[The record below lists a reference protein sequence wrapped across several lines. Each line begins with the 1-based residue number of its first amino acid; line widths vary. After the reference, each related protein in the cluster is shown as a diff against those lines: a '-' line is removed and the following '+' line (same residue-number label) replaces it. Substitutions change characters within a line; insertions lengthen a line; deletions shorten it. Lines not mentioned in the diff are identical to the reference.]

1 MNEEINKEEII
12 NKALDEFFKED
23 EGEEGKVKAEER
35 IKEEEGEITY
45 PHQIAPF
52 WRNPINHPFKDLYFE
67 IYYVVK
73 NEDGSRKWLPVNLP
87 IDPKVGRVVPPFTE
101 EEIIEAGYGPGK
113 YILRPRSIKTG
124 KLLPGTE
131 THILGMSQ
139 EYRQKEDLMR
149 IIEARKT
156 APVYPQYQPP
166 QPIEEK
172 PQFDMFRFFKEM
184 MEIITK
190 QQEKMIEM
198 MKTQTLAQPQT
209 KGDLNAQ
216 VTALVSAIMGVLKEM
231 EKSKATI
238 ETKKMEI
245 DKEIKL
251 KELDLKSK
259 IDSLKA
265 RLGELPHDEKYEELK
280 NWLESL
286 EGKLS
291 EKERTG
297 DWRSVLSSF
306 LTGFK
311 DFLEM
316 LTPIV
321 NTVQKLQ
328 GQSNPTLEKSPPHT
342 VKYRTQNELTDK
354 DLEEIEK
361 HIREAEGG

>member
-1 MNEEINKEEII
+1 MNEEINKEELI
-12 NKALDEFFKED
+12 NKALDEFLKDTEQ
-23 EGEEGKVKAEER
+23 EEVDKVKPPEE
-35 IKEEEGEITY
+35 KTEEGEITY

-166 QPIEEK
+166 QPVEEK

-190 QQEKMIEM
+190 QQEKMIEIM
-198 MKTQTLAQPQT
+198 RAQTTSQPPAVAN
-209 KGDLNAQ
+209 LNAQ
-216 VTALVSAIMGVLKEM
+216 VTALVSSIMGVLKEM

-265 RLGELPHDEKYEELK
+265 KLGELPHDERYEELK
-280 NWLESL
+280 HWLESI

-291 EKERTG
+291 EKEKTG
-297 DWRSVLSSF
+297 DWRSALSSF
-306 LTGFK
+306 LSGFK
-311 DFLEM
+311 EFLDL

-328 GQSNPTLEKSPPHT
+328 GQSNPTLEKSTPHT

-354 DLEEIEK
+354 DLEEIER